1 MRANYVRCNNASVS
15 SNVTGTQQSDGNN
28 VQTMNQLLQLV
39 GPKGYKRSLL
49 IALSLD
55 TGTEPLKEV
64 LLFISVANLV
74 LHEDKF
80 QFLCRIFD
88 APSTVFHSVY
98 YCVNLFPSLFPM
110 KPHTEPPCL
119 HPDADMT
126 F

>member
-1 MRANYVRCNNASVS
+1 MQILYIMVMPRSKYS
-15 SNVTGTQQSDGNN
+15 SVTGTQSSYGNN
-28 VQTMNQLLQLV
+28 IQTMNQLLQLV

-88 APSTVFHSVY
+88 APNSVSFSFLLREFVHLPVPHEIPY
-98 YCVNLFPSLFPM
+98 RTPM
-110 KPHTEPPCL
+110 FASRH
-119 HPDADMT
+119 
-126 F
+126 